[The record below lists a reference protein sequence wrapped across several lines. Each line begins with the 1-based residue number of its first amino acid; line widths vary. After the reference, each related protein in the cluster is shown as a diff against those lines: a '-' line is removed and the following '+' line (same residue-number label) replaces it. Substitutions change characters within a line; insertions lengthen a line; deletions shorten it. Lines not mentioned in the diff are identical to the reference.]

1 MTVEDEMLAA
11 ELRSATV
18 PVIVV
23 RNKADIAGS
32 TPLPEPEGFSEA
44 CLVSAVTGA
53 GLEALESALARAL
66 LGRANLA
73 ETPMISRMHQA
84 DSLRRAAECV
94 DRALGCRD
102 VSPELL
108 AFELRE
114 ALAALGEIT
123 GETTPEDLL
132 DIIFGQFCI
141 GK

>member
-1 MTVEDEMLAA
+1 
-11 ELRSATV
+11 V
-18 PVIVV
+18 PVIVA
-23 RNKADIAGS
+23 RNKADLAC
-32 TPLPEPEGFSEA
+32 PLPHPEPGGFSEG

-53 GLEALESALARAL
+53 GLEALEAALARAL
-66 LGRANLA
+66 LGAALGA
-73 ETPMISRMHQA
+73 DTPMISRLHQA
-84 DSLRRAAECV
+84 DSLRRAAQCV
-94 DRALGCRD
+94 DRALDCRN